1 MFSKTQS
8 TVRLAV
14 DRLGGATK
22 TAHAVGVSNA
32 TIHNWINKQIVPD
45 IDKARL
51 LAKLADL
58 DLHDL
63 RGTR

>member
-1 MFSKTQS
+1 MFNRTQN

-14 DRLGGATK
+14 DRIGGPTKASHAT
-22 TAHAVGVSNA
+22 GVSNA
-32 TIHNWINKQIVPD
+32 TIFNWINRQRVPD

-51 LAKLADL
+51 LAKLANIEVNE
-58 DLHDL
+58 L